1 MKNTFLKK
9 VLTFIIVGLAS
20 MAMIKSSMFVL
31 EKNKLAAEK
40 KDKIVSDS
48 ARLATDLK
56 DGQYEARSSGFKSF
70 SALISW

>member
-40 KDKIVSDS
+40 KRQNSK
-48 ARLATDLK
+48 R
-56 DGQYEARSSGFKSF
+56 
-70 SALISW
+70 